1 MADTI
6 QNDASTSAPGAPPRP
21 ALPDFSDTEETFRH
35 LSNSE
40 LRESAWLFRLMG
52 LPWLTNLLSTL
63 GTWAVRWRIPGAQWG
78 VKRTI
83 YRQFVGGTSLDGAL
97 PTIQRLHG
105 RGVTSILDYGAEAK
119 SSEEDFELY
128 RGKILEAIAFGE
140 RTPAANSIALKVTGL
155 ARNEI
160 LEALNDT
167 RIDFS
172 RDLEPELARVVE
184 RLDAVCAAAAQ
195 ANVQVNIDAE
205 ESWFQNTVDQL
216 ADEMMRRHNG
226 AQPIVL
232 NTFQLYRHDRLA
244 FLRTSFERAEAG
256 GYLLGAKL
264 VRGAYMEKERDRAG
278 ELGYESPI
286 QPDLAST
293 HRDYDDAV
301 RFCLEHHERVGVVIG
316 SHNENSMRLGAR
328 LMDELGIPRAHPH
341 VQFAQLLGMSDNLTF
356 NLAAAGFNA
365 AKYLVYGPV
374 TDVLPYL
381 VRRAQENTSVTGEV
395 GRELGMI
402 RTERRRRR
410 AAS

>member
-1 MADTI
+1 I
-6 QNDASTSAPGAPPRP
+6 RASFSA
-21 ALPDFSDTEETFRH
+21 S
-35 LSNSE
+35 
-40 LRESAWLFRLMG
+40 
-52 LPWLTNLLSTL
+52 
-63 GTWAVRWRIPGAQWG
+63 
-78 VKRTI
+78 
-83 YRQFVGGTSLDGAL
+83 
-97 PTIQRLHG
+97 
-105 RGVTSILDYGAEAK
+105 
-119 SSEEDFELY
+119 
-128 RGKILEAIAFGE
+128 
-140 RTPAANSIALKVTGL
+140 
-155 ARNEI
+155 
-160 LEALNDT
+160 

-172 RDLEPELARVVE
+172 GDLEPELARVVD
-184 RLDAVCAAAAQ
+184 RLDAVCAAAAK

-264 VRGAYMEKERDRAG
+264 VRGAYMEKERDRAR
-278 ELGYESPI
+278 ENGYESPI

-328 LMDELGIPRAHPH
+328 LVDELGIPRAHPH